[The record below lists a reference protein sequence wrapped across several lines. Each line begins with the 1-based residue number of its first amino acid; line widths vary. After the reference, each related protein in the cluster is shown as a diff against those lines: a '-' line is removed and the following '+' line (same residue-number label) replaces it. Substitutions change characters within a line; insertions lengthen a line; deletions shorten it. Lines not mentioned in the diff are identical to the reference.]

1 MGALR
6 RRSETGAQG
15 AKARTPDKGRGGGA
29 ELLVRPATDEDT
41 PAIVDLLCLAL
52 GWHSDEQHRALFAW
66 KHRDN
71 PFGKSPSWVALDEEG
86 IVGVRIFMR
95 WAFLL
100 GDRTITAVR
109 AVDTATHPRARGLGI
124 FRTLTLRGVDEMTA
138 QGVNWVFN
146 TPNDQSLPGY
156 LSMGWQRLGRLPV
169 ALRPASVRVVPRL
182 AAARVPAELWS
193 APTSAGEDA
202 ASVVAEGEQLAQL
215 LGSQSPTADGVR
227 TARSV
232 SYLQWRYGAGPVE
245 YRALL
250 AGPSLRDG
258 VAFFRLRRRGPA
270 TEVAIADVVV
280 PRSDPHLIGR
290 LGRQV
295 LEASGG
301 DYVIALGT
309 ARPRG
314 WLRLPRI
321 GPLLTW
327 RPLADT
333 VAPSI
338 EGWELSAGDVE
349 LF

>member
-1 MGALR
+1 MNAHSATA
-6 RRSETGAQG
+6 RS
-15 AKARTPDKGRGGGA
+15 PDRGKGDRA
-29 ELLVRPATDEDT
+29 DLLVRPAVDGDT
-41 PAIVDLLCLAL
+41 PAILDLFCQTL
-52 GWHSDEQHRALFAW
+52 GWHPDEQHRALFAW
-66 KHRDN
+66 KHREN
-71 PFGKSPSWVALDEEG
+71 PFGSSPSWVALDEER
-86 IVGVRIFMR
+86 IVGVRMFMR
-95 WAFLL
+95 WEFRL
-100 GDRTITAVR
+100 GDRAITAVR
-109 AVDTATHPRARGLGI
+109 AVDTATHPTARGLGI
-124 FRTLTLRGVDEMTA
+124 FRTLTLRGVDEMKA

-156 LSMGWQRLGRLPV
+156 LSMGWQRLGHLPV

-193 APTSAGEDA
+193 APTSAGEEA
-202 ASVVAEGEQLAQL
+202 ASVLGEGGDLAQL
-215 LGSQSPTADGVR
+215 LASQSPGLGGVR

-245 YRALL
+245 YRAML

-280 PRSDPHLIGR
+280 PRSDPRLTGR

-301 DYVIALGT
+301 DYVIALGS

-327 RPLADT
+327 RALADAE
-333 VAPSI
+333 APSI

>member
-1 MGALR
+1 MGAVR
-6 RRSETGAQG
+6 RRNETSAQSAAARSPDRGAGQ
-15 AKARTPDKGRGGGA
+15 T
-29 ELLVRPATDEDT
+29 ELLVRPAVDGDV
-41 PAIVDLLCLAL
+41 PAIVDLLCLTL
-52 GWHSDEQHRALFAW
+52 GWQPDERHRALFAW

-71 PFGKSPSWVALDEEG
+71 PFGTSPSWVAVDAEG

-95 WAFLL
+95 WEFLL
-100 GDRTITAVR
+100 GNRAIRAVR

-124 FRTLTLRGVDEMTA
+124 FRTLTLQGVDEMKA

-156 LSMGWQRLGRLPV
+156 LSMGWQRLGHLPV

-193 APTSAGEDA
+193 APSSTGEDA
-202 ASVVAEGEQLAQL
+202 ASVLAEEEELAEL
-215 LGSQSPTADGVR
+215 LASQRPSAGGVR
-227 TARSV
+227 TARSA
-232 SYLQWRYGAGPVE
+232 SYLQWRYGSGPVG
-245 YRALL
+245 YRAML

-258 VAFFRLRRRGPA
+258 VVIFRLRRRGPA
-270 TEVAIADVVV
+270 TEVAIVDTVV
-280 PRSDPHLIGR
+280 PGGDPQLAGR

-295 LEASGG
+295 LDASGG
-301 DYVIALGT
+301 DYVISLGSP
-309 ARPRG
+309 RPRG

-327 RPLADT
+327 RALAD
-333 VAPSI
+333 VEAPPI
-338 EGWELSAGDVE
+338 GEWELSAGDVE